1 MAQIQIVCVECGME
15 RKVWGGNAGQGY
27 RVDGELY
34 CCQGCAEDTGCTCD
48 TEPPTPHHWEPGNA
62 QWGEN

>member
-1 MAQIQIVCVECGME
+1 MAQIQIVCAACGME
-15 RKVWGGNAGQGY
+15 RKVWRGNEGQGY
-27 RVDGELY
+27 RMDGELY

-48 TEPPTPHHWEPGNA
+48 SEPLTPHQWEPGNA